1 MKMSRR
7 LLLACGLLCLSG
19 CGWHLRGRAQI
30 PIDTLYIDL
39 GENSAM
45 GATLRRNIE
54 ALTNVKVVNDPKEA
68 EATFEFLGQRRYNT
82 IIAYNSE
89 GRARVYSLR
98 LDNTFRVVLQSGTEL
113 LPTTTVTSTRELY
126 WDESDYN
133 GMGSQMRLLFE
144 EMEQNCIRQMVTRLA
159 HISPEVVEKRRN
171 DLE

>member
-1 MKMSRR
+1 MKTSKLTVQNMKMSRR

-54 ALTNVKVVNDPKEA
+54 ALTNVKVVND
-68 EATFEFLGQRRYNT
+68 
-82 IIAYNSE
+82 
-89 GRARVYSLR
+89 
-98 LDNTFRVVLQSGTEL
+98 FRVVLQSGTEL

-159 HISPEVVEKRRN
+159 HISPEVIEKRRN